1 MTVVPGDDFRRVARQ
16 PRAVVV
22 ALLCQVLLLPA
33 VAFLLVEAFGLR
45 PDLAVGFM
53 LLAAAPGGPM
63 ANLFSHLFKG
73 DLALNISLTAINSV
87 AAVVTLPL
95 ITNLAVH
102 HFLHDGTA
110 VGLQFGKVVQAFA
123 VVLVPVAVGM
133 LVRRR
138 SAGFADRMDRPVRT
152 ASSVFLGLVVLMA
165 IVQERA
171 HIAEY
176 FAAVGLVSLLFAVI
190 SIAVGFAVPRLARVP
205 MAQAVACSFEI
216 GIHNSAM
223 AMLIAVSVLGSTAM
237 AVPASVYAI
246 VVWPVALA
254 LGFGLRAARLR
265 AEPAPVP
272 ATVPVA

>member
-1 MTVVPGDDFRRVARQ
+1 
-16 PRAVVV
+16 
-22 ALLCQVLLLPA
+22 
-33 VAFLLVEAFGLR
+33 
-45 PDLAVGFM
+45 
-53 LLAAAPGGPM
+53 M

-95 ITNLAVH
+95 ITNLAIH

-152 ASSVFLGLVVLMA
+152 ASSLFLGLVVLTA